1 MHIDGHWQLALSTMT
16 VAYTH
21 TRTRARADV
30 GDRTHTLE
38 YRGTGA
44 GAGLDVNLCTE
55 IGLTVDGRAYF
66 ATELCTP
73 LVVKIQTI
81 GHNQCK
87 TAGTVCE
94 CFFFSSKFAPSGGAV
109 LRACRLKFNCS
120 NSRGLE

>member
-44 GAGLDVNLCTE
+44 GTGAGLDVNPCTE
-55 IGLTVDGRAYF
+55 IGATVDGRAYF
-66 ATELCTP
+66 ATE

-81 GHNQCK
+81 GHNQCE
-87 TAGTVCE
+87 TAGTV
-94 CFFFSSKFAPSGGAV
+94 
-109 LRACRLKFNCS
+109 
-120 NSRGLE
+120 